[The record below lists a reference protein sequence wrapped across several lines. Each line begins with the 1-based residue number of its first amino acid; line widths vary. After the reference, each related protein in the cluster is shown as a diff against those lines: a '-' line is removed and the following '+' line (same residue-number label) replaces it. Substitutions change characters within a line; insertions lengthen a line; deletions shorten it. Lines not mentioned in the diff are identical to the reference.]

1 MEPEPQ
7 LVDAPSVQQLG
18 LPPAF
23 APAVPLFSSHRA
35 TITAD
40 IQAALP
46 SRQERSGY
54 KRRESHAG
62 LEPDAGRRVD
72 ELGAEMN
79 RGIVLMGSGSLQQA
93 RVLFEKAMGG
103 FMGVLGP
110 HHAHTMR
117 AQLNLADLL
126 AVGLFCNFG
135 VPPLPL
141 LPITPLFRAPLQDL
155 GEHAKSKKL
164 YEQVIVGRT
173 TTVGASSSETLMAQ
187 NNLANLLDDMGRVD
201 EARELYERVVAGL
214 TETCGPTHTETLMTQ
229 MNLAALLA
237 ANGDTAKAKPMYE
250 AVLSE
255 YMRQLGPT
263 HTETLR
269 AQMSLAALLADE
281 GDTTGA
287 KELFEVCCRYLPA
300 QASYACCEQVAPSS
314 VCPSTLCARASVG
327 SGGRSR
333 GQLRATGY

>member
-1 MEPEPQ
+1 MESEPQ
-7 LVDAPSVQQLG
+7 LVQAPSVRQLG
-18 LPPAF
+18 PPPAF
-23 APAVPLFSSHRA
+23 APAVPLFASHRA
-35 TITAD
+35 T
-40 IQAALP
+40 LP
-46 SRQERSGY
+46 TRAERSGY

-93 RVLFEKAMGG
+93 RALFEKAMGG

-110 HHAHTMR
+110 QHSHTLR

-126 AVGLFCNFG
+126 A
-135 VPPLPL
+135 
-141 LPITPLFRAPLQDL
+141 DL
-155 GEHAKSKKL
+155 GEHKKGKKL
-164 YEQVIVGRT
+164 YEQVIAGRT
-173 TTVGASSSETLMAQ
+173 ATLGALSSETLMAQ

-201 EARELYERVVAGL
+201 EARELYESVVAGL
-214 TETCGPTHTETLMTQ
+214 TEACGPTHTETLMAR

-237 ANGDTAKAKPMYE
+237 ANGDTVNAKPMYE

-269 AQMSLAALLADE
+269 AQMNLAALLADE
-281 GDTTGA
+281 GDTSRA
-287 KELFEVCCRYLPA
+287 KELFEVWHNHLAAQTCSVFHTQSGPPPA
-300 QASYACCEQVAPSS
+300 A
-314 VCPSTLCARASVG
+314 TLTLRNRVSAVG
-327 SGGRSR
+327 GVRSR
-333 GQLRATGY
+333 GQLRST